1 MTTFT
6 LKDFQKIGRVENF
19 TTDARGV
26 STDSRNVQAGQVF
39 FAIKGE
45 TFDGHDF
52 VQTAFEKQAAAC
64 VVSESWFA
72 QNGKNFKGRSIVV
85 TPDPLK
91 ALQNLAKYHRLKLDA
106 SVIAVTGSNGKT
118 TCKEMIQAVVSPLYE
133 TLATDGNL
141 NNEIGVP
148 LTLLR
153 MNASTQIAVIEMG
166 ADKKGDIALLCDL
179 AKPDSGVITNIGKAH
194 VGHFGSI
201 EIVAATKSELFDAL
215 TDDGVRYVN
224 VDDPRL
230 RPHADRKKGLV
241 TFGIEQEADYRGRI
255 LSMDDKARI
264 RMKIT
269 TPEKHELTMQLQAP
283 GQHQAYNALIACAI
297 GCSIDLD
304 FHDMTAAIE
313 AYRPIANRMGLR
325 ERNGYTVIDDT
336 YNASPESMRAA
347 ILSLVAM
354 TCGGKKIAVLSD
366 MLELGNESADEHYK
380 LGEFLKT
387 QRIDHIMITGKES
400 VKIKEG
406 NSAAQFFNTKNDLI
420 DALKKIIKTGDA
432 ILVKGSR
439 GMKMEDIVEAL

>member
-19 TTDARGV
+19 TTDASGV
-26 STDSRNVQAGQVF
+26 STDSRSVQAGQAF

-45 TFDGHDF
+45 NFDGHDF
-52 VQTAFEKQAAAC
+52 VKAAFEKQAAIG

-72 QNGKNFKGRSIVV
+72 QNGKNFPAKSFVV
-85 TPDPLK
+85 TSDPLK
-91 ALQNLAKYHRLKLDA
+91 ALQNLAKLHRLKFDA

-118 TCKEMIQAVVSPLYE
+118 TCKEMIQAVVSPSYE
-133 TLATDGNL
+133 TLATQGNL

-153 MNASTQIAVIEMG
+153 MNESTQMAIIEMG
-166 ADKKGDIALLCDL
+166 ADKKGDIALLCDI

-194 VGHFGSI
+194 VGNFGNI
-201 EIVAATKSELFDAL
+201 ETVAATKAELFDAL

-230 RPHADRKKGLV
+230 RQHADRKKGLV
-241 TFGIEQEADYRGRI
+241 TFGIEQEADYRGNI
-255 LSMDDKARI
+255 LSIDEKARV
-264 RMKIT
+264 RLKIT
-269 TPEKHELTMQLQAP
+269 TPEHYELTMQLQTP
-283 GQHQAYNALIACAI
+283 GKHQAYNALIACAI

-304 FHDMTAAIE
+304 FHDITAAIE
-313 AYRPIANRMGLR
+313 AYRPLSNRMGLR

-347 ILSLVAM
+347 IESLATM
-354 TCGGKKIAVLSD
+354 STAGRKIAVLSD
-366 MLELGNESADEHYK
+366 MLELGNESANEHYK

-387 QRIDHIMITGKES
+387 QHIDHIMITGKES
-400 VKIKEG
+400 AKIKEG
-406 NSAAQFFNTKNDLI
+406 NSAAQFFNTKHELI
-420 DALKKIIKTGDA
+420 DALKKIVKTGDA

-439 GMKMEDIVEAL
+439 GMKMEEIVEAL

>member
-19 TTDARGV
+19 TMDAHGL
-26 STDSRNVQAGQVF
+26 STDSRSVQTGQAF

-45 TFDGHDF
+45 LFDGHDF
-52 VQTAFEKQAAAC
+52 VKTAFEKQAAICIVA
-64 VVSESWFA
+64 ESWFA
-72 QNGKNFKGRSIVV
+72 QYAKNFLGKSFVV
-85 TPDPLK
+85 TSDPLK
-91 ALQNLAKYHRLKLDA
+91 ALQNLARNHRLKFDA

-118 TCKEMIQAVVSPLYE
+118 TCKEMIQTVVSPSYK
-133 TLATDGNL
+133 TLATEGNL

-153 MNASTQIAVIEMG
+153 MNESTQIAVIEMG
-166 ADKKGDIALLCDL
+166 ADKKGDIALLCDI

-194 VGHFGSI
+194 VGHFGNI
-201 EIVAATKSELFDAL
+201 ETVAATKSELFDAL

-241 TFGIEQEADYRGRI
+241 TFGIEHDADYRGSI
-255 LSMDDKARI
+255 VSMDAKARV
-264 RMKIT
+264 RLKIT
-269 TPEKHELTMQLQAP
+269 TPEKHELAMQLQAP
-283 GQHQAYNALIACAI
+283 GQHQAYNALIACAV

-304 FHDMTAAIE
+304 VHDITAAIE
-313 AYRPIANRMGLR
+313 SYQPMSNRMGLR
-325 ERNGYTVIDDT
+325 ERNGYMVIDDT

-347 ILSLVAM
+347 IVSLTAM
-354 TCGGKKIAVLSD
+354 SSAGKKIAVLSD
-366 MLELGNESADEHYK
+366 MLELGNTSADEHYQ

-387 QRIDHIMITGKES
+387 QRIDYVFLTGKES
-400 VKIKEG
+400 IKTKEG
-406 NSAAQFFNTKNDLI
+406 HSASQYFITKKELI
-420 DALKKIIKTGDA
+420 VALKKTIKAGDV

-439 GMKMEDIVEAL
+439 GMKMEEIIEAL